1 MHQDI
6 EKLLNAAKEKGSMT
20 ERQRE
25 IIISKAQ
32 QLGEDMTEVEF
43 LLEEIPVKKAVIE
56 QQTPSPTQEK
66 PKSNKHGEVKK
77 CPVCGALVQGFQAC
91 CPECGYM
98 FEKVEA
104 NSSIERLMKMLNE
117 ARDKYKD
124 VSPWAFKNSYNDE
137 LSIIKNFPIP
147 NTKTD
152 IIDFLLFLEPKA
164 KDELD
169 LYHEAYRQKYLECV
183 KKAKLL
189 FPEDKEITA
198 LLGSSENPTKP
209 SILDSK
215 AENSGCMA
223 VMAFAIVTSL
233 GLLGIIIF

>member
-6 EKLLNAAKEKGSMT
+6 EKLLNTVKEKGSMT

-25 IIISKAQ
+25 IILSKAQ
-32 QLGEDMTEVEF
+32 QLAEDMTEVEF
-43 LLEEIPVKKAVIE
+43 LLEEIPVKKTAKE
-56 QQTPSPTQEK
+56 QQTPLPTQEK
-66 PKSNKHGEVKK
+66 PKSNKQGEVKK
-77 CPVCGALVQGFQAC
+77 CPVCGALVQGFQAN

-117 ARDKYKD
+117 ANEKYKD
-124 VSPWAFKNSYNDE
+124 VSIFKNYSYQDQLN
-137 LSIIKNFPIP
+137 IIKNFPIP

-169 LYHEAYRQKYLECV
+169 MYYDAYKQKYFECV

-198 LLGSSENPTKP
+198 LLGSKDNPSKT

-215 AENSGCMA
+215 AENSGCMGVIA
-223 VMAFAIVTSL
+223 IVIVTSL
-233 GLLGIIIF
+233 SVLGIIIF